1 MRKNQRNAIAMIMA
15 ISVIVIIGTIMAL
28 SMAMTLKT
36 EKRTVET
43 YLYEQVGILADSARE
58 YAMYKV
64 GNTSCMQHDYNISQQ
79 DSFYNIQ
86 VTIKYVTQTGCADST
101 LNFTNDNDI
110 DLLHESAVIDVVVS
124 VDKNQ
129 TNTAE
134 DVRFYKRY
142 IENINP

>member
-1 MRKNQRNAIAMIMA
+1 MRTNRRNAIAMIMA
-15 ISVIVIIGTIMAL
+15 IAVIVIIGTIMAL

-36 EKRTVET
+36 GKRTVET
-43 YLYEQVGILADSARE
+43 YLNEQVEILADSARE
-58 YAMYKV
+58 YAMYKI
-64 GNTSCMQHDYNISQQ
+64 GNTSCVQHDYNISQQ

-86 VTIKYVTQTGCADST
+86 ITVKYITQVACAT
-101 LNFTNDNDI
+101 TALNFTTDYDI
-110 DLLHESAVIDVVVS
+110 DLQHDSAIVDIVVS
-124 VDKNQ
+124 IDKNQ